1 MGSSLEINTVHST
14 YDDYGILQERIPE
27 EDNACGP
34 WGVTR
39 ETYMEVRVRRE
50 DLMRGLHLVQGVVER
65 RSPQPILAHVLIE
78 PDEKGIALSA
88 TDMETGFRG
97 HVDAIVKKPAPVT
110 CSARKLYEIVRE
122 VSADEVTLRSA
133 SEGWIEV
140 LAGRSKFKVV
150 SLPPGDFPELPIREP
165 PAKGST
171 MRVAAGTLRE
181 MIDRTLFAVSADETR
196 HNLSGVYMEAVKGTL
211 RMVATDGHRLAKI
224 DRALADVKMAKGVIM
239 PQKGLREFRKIL
251 EDAEVADVGLS
262 IGDRELRADLDGVS
276 FFMRLV
282 EGEFPN
288 YDQVI
293 PKETTRKAV
302 VQRDD
307 LLAALRRTSLLA
319 SERSHGVRLGLSPGS
334 LSLAASNPDQGEA
347 SEDIEASYSGD
358 EVHVGFNA
366 RYLIEVLG
374 VHPQGDT
381 IEIGLTDE
389 VGPGV
394 VRGSQDPDYTYVLMP
409 MRL

>member
-1 MGSSLEINTVHST
+1 
-14 YDDYGILQERIPE
+14 
-27 EDNACGP
+27 
-34 WGVTR
+34 
-39 ETYMEVRVRRE
+39 MEVRVRRE
-50 DLMRGLHLVQGVVER
+50 DLVRGLHLVQGVVER

-78 PDEKGIALSA
+78 PDDKGIAISA

-97 HVDAIVKKPAPVT
+97 HVDAIVKKPAAIT
-110 CSARKLYEIVRE
+110 CNARKLYEIARE
-122 VSADEVTLRSA
+122 VAADEVTLRSV
-133 SEGWIEV
+133 SDGWTEV

-150 SLPPGDFPELPIREP
+150 SLPPDDFPELPLRER
-165 PAKGST
+165 PAKGAT

-181 MIDRTLFAVSADETR
+181 MIDRTIFAVSADETR
-196 HNLSGVYMEAVKGTL
+196 YNLSGVYMEATGGVL

-224 DRALADVKMAKGVIM
+224 DRSLSDVKMERGIIM

-251 EDAEVADVGLS
+251 DEAEVADVGLTV
-262 IGDRELRADLDGVS
+262 GDRELRADLEGVS

-288 YDQVI
+288 YNQVI
-293 PKETTRKAV
+293 PKDTTRKAI

-319 SERSHGVRLGLSPGS
+319 SERSHGVRLSLSNGS
-334 LSLAASNPDQGEA
+334 LSLSASNPDQGEA

-358 EVHVGFNA
+358 DVQIGFNA

-374 VHPQGDT
+374 VHAQGDT

-394 VRGSQDPDYTYVLMP
+394 LRGSQDPDYIYVLMP

>member
-1 MGSSLEINTVHST
+1 
-14 YDDYGILQERIPE
+14 
-27 EDNACGP
+27 
-34 WGVTR
+34 
-39 ETYMEVRVRRE
+39 MEVRVRRD

-65 RSPQPILAHVLIE
+65 RSPQPILSHVLIE
-78 PDEKGIALSA
+78 PEEKGIALFA
-88 TDMETGFRG
+88 TDLETGFRG
-97 HVDAIVKKPAPVT
+97 HVDAIVKKPASVT

-122 VSADEVTLRSA
+122 LGAEEITLRGGA
-133 SEGWIEV
+133 DGWMEV

-171 MRVAAGTLRE
+171 MRIAAGTLRE
-181 MIDRTLFAVSADETR
+181 MIDRTVFAVSADETR
-196 HNLSGVYMEAVKGTL
+196 YNLSGVYMEVEGGVL

-224 DRALADVKMAKGVIM
+224 DRSLAGLKMAKGVIM

-251 EDAEVADVGLS
+251 EDTDVADVTLS
-262 IGDRELRADLDGVS
+262 IGDRELRADIDGVA

-288 YDQVI
+288 YGQVI
-293 PKETTRKAV
+293 PKETTRKAI
-302 VQRDD
+302 VQRDEF
-307 LLAALRRTSLLA
+307 LGALKRTSLLA
-319 SERSHGVRLGLSPGS
+319 SERSHGVRLGLSNGS

-347 SEDIEASYSGD
+347 NEDIEASYSGD

-366 RYLIEVLG
+366 RYLIEVLN

-394 VRGSQDPDYTYVLMP
+394 IRGSHDPDYTYVLMP